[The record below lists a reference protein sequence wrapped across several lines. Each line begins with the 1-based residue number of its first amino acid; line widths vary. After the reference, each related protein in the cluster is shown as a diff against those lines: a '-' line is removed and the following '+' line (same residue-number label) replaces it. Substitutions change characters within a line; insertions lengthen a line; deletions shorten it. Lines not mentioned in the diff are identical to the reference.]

1 MLDSLLPFFHRDAQ
15 KTNLFMFRFVQAA
28 KVFRFIHEF
37 SLFFDFS
44 DFSFC
49 LFSSVF

>member
-28 KVFRFIHEF
+28 KVLSLYSRIFFIF
-37 SLFFDFS
+37 
-44 DFSFC
+44 
-49 LFSSVF
+49 